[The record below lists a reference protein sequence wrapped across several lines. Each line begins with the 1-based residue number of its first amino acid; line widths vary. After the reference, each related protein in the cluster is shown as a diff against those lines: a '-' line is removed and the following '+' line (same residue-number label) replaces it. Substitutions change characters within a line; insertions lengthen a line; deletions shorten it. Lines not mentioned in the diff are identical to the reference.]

1 MTVKI
6 EFILS
11 PQKNALDGLITYD
24 WINVD
29 LLKKC
34 INSTLL
40 VDSLEWDETKQLKKY
55 MSKYNKSDKKF
66 LVPVLNTRTKG
77 LNYGRVVPQ
86 NNLGLSHIR
95 REIRHTITT
104 IKEKNKYYYDID
116 VVNCHYYLLSQI
128 CSQNG
133 LKTDAI
139 DKYIKDREK
148 LLKNLMEE
156 AKIDRAKAKQLFI
169 AIIYGASFNKWKK
182 DNEIELNEKSKINK
196 FIEELK
202 LNIETV
208 RKTIIEKNPKIGYE
222 VEKNKILKNERYYN
236 YEASFLST
244 YLQEHE
250 CRVLECMYLF
260 FLNKNIIKNK
270 ICTLCA
276 DGIMVPKENIDNI
289 DETMKELE
297 KVIEKTLG
305 FKLKLEQK
313 EMNEDYLEELEEKQI
328 KNDDDDNECITY
340 EKMKEEFEKKNFKV
354 KTPLLYC
361 SINDFNELV
370 LRNKTDFCNVYEN
383 LFYITKSYN
392 EEGGETKKYNSFTA
406 SWLRDPEIRTYEKMD
421 FLPKQITPENV
432 YNTFKGFEVNKT
444 KMTDDDYDLMCE
456 YNYCEGK
463 QEYSKEKIEKNIK
476 QSLIYKHLFNLCGND
491 DKIFKYV
498 LNVLSRK
505 VKKPHLLTNT
515 AILFKSNAGSGKDT
529 FFNWF
534 GNDIIGRDYYFNNSK
549 SELLFGKFNSDLEN
563 KILCILNEVSYKETI
578 EIVEELKDRI
588 TNPVNIIQHKGLKTF
603 TQTNHA
609 TYIMFT
615 NKSNPLQIE
624 THDRRYLT
632 IECNNDICNNAEYF
646 KALNE
651 EIKSK
656 KYNKLFYMYLMNL
669 DTDDYDFTGN
679 RPETEFNKELKEHN
693 IPVISRF
700 LEDLYFKNNDKVIKI
715 LKYEASDLYNKFDTY
730 ILLNKIKIDMSNTQF
745 GIQLRTY
752 KSIEKK
758 RGKKGNSYEIN
769 IPKIYKELVKMKHM
783 EPIPEMRLDDDN
795 DSYDETDTD
804 YETDSE

>member
-1 MTVKI
+1 MTGKV
-6 EFILS
+6 ELILC
-11 PQKNALDGLITYD
+11 PQKSALDGLITYD
-24 WINVD
+24 WINEK

-34 INSTLL
+34 LNSTLL
-40 VDSLEWDETKQLKKY
+40 EDSLEWDETKQLKKY
-55 MSKYNKSDKKF
+55 MSKYTKSDKKYF
-66 LVPVLNTRTKG
+66 VEVINARSKG

-104 IKEKNKYYYDID
+104 KDDKTKYYYDID
-116 VVNCHYYLLSQI
+116 IVNCHYAILSQI

-148 LLKNLMEE
+148 ILKNLMEE
-156 AKIDRAKAKQLFI
+156 TKIDRSKAKQLFI
-169 AIIYGASFNKWKK
+169 AIIYGASFEKWKK
-182 DNEIELNEKSKINK
+182 DNNIILNTKSKSNK

-208 RKTIIEKNPKIGYE
+208 RDTIIEKNPKIGFE
-222 VEKNKILKNERYYN
+222 VEKNKILKNQRYYN

-244 YLQEHE
+244 YLQEYE
-250 CRVLECMYLF
+250 CRILECMYLY
-260 FLNKNIIKNK
+260 FLNKNMIKNK

-276 DGIMVPKENIDNI
+276 DGIMIPKENIDDI

-297 KVIEKTLG
+297 KVLEKTTG

-313 EMNEDYLEELEEKQI
+313 EMDQDYLEELEDKQI
-328 KNDDDDNECITY
+328 KKDDDDKDFKTY
-340 EKMKEEFEKKNFKV
+340 EEVKKEFEKTNFKV

-361 SINDFNELV
+361 SINSYGELV
-370 LRNKTDFCNVYEN
+370 LRNKTDFSNVYEN
-383 LFYITKSYN
+383 LFYK
-392 EEGGETKKYNSFTA
+392 TKKYNDEGEEIVRNCNFIN
-406 SWLRDPEIRTYEKMD
+406 SWLKDEEMRTYEKMD
-421 FLPKQITPENV
+421 FLPCQKAPKDV
-432 YNTFKGFEVNKT
+432 YNTFDKFEILKKIPSTFLICDEEGTIDNT
-444 KMTDDDYDLMCE
+444 KI
-456 YNYCEGK
+456 K
-463 QEYSKEKIEKNIK
+463 PIVEK
-476 QSLIYKHLFNLCGND
+476 SLIYKHLHNLCGND
-491 DKIFKYV
+491 DKVMDYV
-498 LNVLSRK
+498 LKVLSRK
-505 VKKPHLLTNT
+505 IKQPHKLTNT
-515 AILFKSNAGSGKDT
+515 AILFKSNPGSGKDT

-534 GNDIIGRDYYFNNSK
+534 GNKIIGREYYFNNSD
-549 SELLFGKFNSDLEN
+549 SELLFGKFNSELEN
-563 KILCILNEVSYKETI
+563 KILCVLNEVSYKETI
-578 EIVEELKDRI
+578 EIVEKLKDRI
-588 TNPVNIIQHKGLKTF
+588 TNPINKIQHKGLKTY

-609 TYIMFT
+609 TYIMLT

-632 IECNNDICNNAEYF
+632 VESNNDICNNAEYF

-651 EIKSK
+651 EMNSEEYDYI
-656 KYNKLFYMYLMNL
+656 FYLYLKNINS
-669 DTDDYDFTGN
+669 DDYDFTGN

-693 IPVISRF
+693 IPVMSRF
-700 LEDLYFKNNDKVIKI
+700 LEDLYLKNNDKVIKI
-715 LKYEASDLYNKFDTY
+715 LKYNATDLYNKFDTY
-730 ILLNKIKIDMSNTQF
+730 IQQNKIKSDMSNTQF
-745 GIQLRTY
+745 GLQLRSY

-758 RGKKGNSYEIN
+758 RNNKGNSYEVN

-783 EPIPEMRLDDDN
+783 EPIPEMELDEDN